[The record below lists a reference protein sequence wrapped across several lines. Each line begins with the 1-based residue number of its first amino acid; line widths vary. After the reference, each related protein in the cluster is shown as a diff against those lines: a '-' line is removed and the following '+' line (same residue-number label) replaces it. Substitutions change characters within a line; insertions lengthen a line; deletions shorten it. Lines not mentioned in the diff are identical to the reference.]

1 MNPQLAADQAEDRAI
16 AGYRDPV
23 EMEFRREAADLI
35 EKLGWSQGRSRQ
47 PTGEVCADEAL
58 IVVCKVA
65 PLLLFDSLM
74 QNLEQEIGQDLRAFN
89 DTPDRT
95 KEQVLAA
102 LRGTL

>member
-1 MNPQLAADQAEDRAI
+1 MNPQLAADQAENRAI

-35 EKLGWSQGRSRQ
+35 EKVGWAQGHWRR
-47 PTGEVCADEAL
+47 PTGEICADEAL

-65 PLLLFDSLM
+65 PLELFDSLVS
-74 QNLEQEIGQDLRAFN
+74 NLERELGLDLRLFN
-89 DTPDRT
+89 DTPGRT

-102 LRGTL
+102 LRGTK